1 MVTFCSALF
10 LSSSPLEVNTRNFLF
25 LVWERQKGCSFT
37 FIPLSN
43 INILLY
49 LGLSVGDSCFLLLLH
64 YGKWGLTQMEHLSFP
79 SQYLIVIILFL
90 FLFFLLLT
98 LNNMLIFLLIAPSPY
113 RHRQTFSLLPTI
125 YCQHSFL
132 IISSTLS
139 ALPAINIVM
148 VDTIHI
154 LLCYHKLFMEES

>member
-1 MVTFCSALF
+1 
-10 LSSSPLEVNTRNFLF
+10 
-25 LVWERQKGCSFT
+25 
-37 FIPLSN
+37 
-43 INILLY
+43 
-49 LGLSVGDSCFLLLLH
+49 
-64 YGKWGLTQMEHLSFP
+64 MEHLSFP

-154 LLCYHKLFMEES
+154 LLRYHKLFTEES